1 MLSNCTMEGGFRTIM
16 EKLPLA
22 TRLIDQAYE
31 AIVDA
36 VCSGDLK
43 PGERLTQELIAAR
56 LDVSRQPVTHALAM
70 AKKQG
75 FVAEVGRGRLV
86 VAPVDPQQLQAIQ
99 QFRSAIEPLA
109 VRLAT
114 PRLTPE
120 AISAGHRIIERA
132 REIIPTGNART
143 LLHADVD
150 FHSFI
155 YSWSGNSVILETME
169 LNWRHIRR
177 AMGFGTP
184 YVHAADVWDEHEAVL
199 NAMAQGDA
207 ELAAARMH
215 AHTIHPRAQT
225 FAGALPRSAEPVQQ
239 LQ

>member
-1 MLSNCTMEGGFRTIM
+1 MERLSV
-16 EKLPLA
+16 A

-75 FVAEVGRGRLV
+75 FLSEVGRGRLV
-86 VAPVDPQQLQAIQ
+86 VAPVDPQQLQAIH
-99 QFRSAIEPLA
+99 QFRSAVEPLA

-114 PRLTPE
+114 PHLTSE
-120 AISAGHRIIERA
+120 AIEQGRSIIARA
-132 REIIPTGNART
+132 RQIIPTGNTKT

-150 FHSFI
+150 FHSFV
-155 YSWSGNSVILETME
+155 YTWSGNSVIVETMA
-169 LNWRHIRR
+169 LNWQHIRR
-177 AMGFGTP
+177 AMSFGTP
-184 YVHAADVWDEHEAVL
+184 YAEVADVWDEHESVL
-199 NAMAQGDA
+199 DAMAEGNA
-207 ELAAARMH
+207 NLAAERMY
-215 AHTIHPRAQT
+215 AHTMHPRGQPFGLEPELPAPAQ
-225 FAGALPRSAEPVQQ
+225 AGQADQVQ
-239 LQ
+239 

>member
-1 MLSNCTMEGGFRTIM
+1 MER
-16 EKLPLA
+16 LPVA

-43 PGERLTQELIAAR
+43 PGERLTQEQIAAR
-56 LDVSRQPVTHALAM
+56 LEVSRQPVTHALAI

-75 FVAEVGRGRLV
+75 FVSEVGRGRLV
-86 VAPVDPQQLQAIQ
+86 VAPVDPRQMQAIH
-99 QFRSAIEPLA
+99 QFRSAVEPLA

-114 PRLTPE
+114 PRLTPQ
-120 AISAGHRIIERA
+120 AIEQCHHIIARA
-132 REIIPTGNART
+132 RENIATGNSRT

-155 YSWSGNSVILETME
+155 YEWCGNSVIVETMA

-177 AMGFGTP
+177 AMSFGTP
-184 YVHAADVWDEHEAVL
+184 YAHAVDVWNEHEAVL
-199 NAMAQGDA
+199 NAMAEGNA
-207 ELAAARMH
+207 ELAASRMY
-215 AHTIHPRAQT
+215 AHTMHPRGAQPS
-225 FAGALPRSAEPVQQ
+225 GALPLEQPLLTQQ
-239 LQ
+239 ISG